1 MRNYIDLIT
10 EGRQNQILIENFE
23 HAGKMISEAKLTP
36 DQIGQIFKGI
46 EQNMTAA
53 GGNRTAVGKGVDTAK
68 SAAGAVGK
76 AYNGLINKFS
86 DTKVMQGFDAAYD
99 KAAEQLKQATGG
111 DQGAMQYVQK
121 YRDFAKKHPMAQTAI
136 YALLIAAVSIGS
148 GGAAAPAALGL
159 LKMGDRLVQGDKFSQ
174 ALAKGATT
182 AGAAAVGQG
191 IKGALSGQDVPSTGD
206 KSSMYNR
213 DSKIVNRPGDF
224 DGPVNDPG
232 TSSTAK
238 AIQAA
243 QSSNLSKQDMMNDFA
258 KKMGLTGDNHKAVF
272 KGGVPVEIDGKPVPQ
287 NLYTPDQAQN
297 VDAAKKM
304 AAQMANPTAAAT
316 DVAPKTATP
325 AANTGYELKK
335 GPDGLEGPI
344 VSKNGQIVPNTGASS
359 AADAAPSNK
368 PSVAANQTPAPAAN
382 TAPVKTGPSSSVSD
396 FDPED
401 DYDDEPLMRGGNQGY
416 PIRSGGVGYNQGY
429 DTRGYPIRSG
439 GAGYNQD
446 YGNNRGSANTQPT
459 HTGGAKGA
467 AANHNGPN
475 QTPKAAVDTTPNKTN
490 VATNQTPGGA
500 KAAVD
505 TTPNKPSVTTNQ
517 TPTTPKAAVD
527 TTPKAAVDTTPNKP
541 NVATNQT
548 PGGAKAAVDT
558 TPNKTNVATNQTPT
572 TPKAAVD
579 TTPNNKPS
587 VATNQTPTG
596 KTTGYELKKGPN
608 GLEGPIVS
616 KDGKIVKE
624 TIETMAINAATYNF
638 DWIALPTMMMI
649 DYKKSYQ
656 PNYLGESAA
665 ITNTVLTREGVQCVF
680 SNLERLHE
688 HLLEAE
694 SEYGAEV
701 KKPGIFG
708 RLGAGIKKAAGAVA
722 SSKLGQAVGQGV
734 QAVKTT
740 ANNATTTVTADK
752 LQKAWQANRSPM
764 DTKGLMNFLTQQ
776 GVDKSVIAA
785 TYKSL
790 GIPLQTGGRV
800 AGQGPSQT
808 ANAIRKRDARAANKA
823 APGTVPSAA
832 PEVAIQQEKP
842 AGQPQAQFGQQW
854 TAQATAAPN
863 PQTPQPTNTSGTAT
877 ANFGAVWAQQEQPKK
892 IKKTVSKRLEV

>member
-10 EGRQNQILIENFE
+10 EDRQNQILIENFE
-23 HAGKMISEAKLTP
+23 RAGKLITEAQLTA

-53 GGNRTAVGKGVDTAK
+53 GGNRTAIGKGVDSAK

-76 AYNGLINKFS
+76 AYSGLIDKFS
-86 DTKVMQGFDAAYD
+86 NTKTMQGFDAAYD

-121 YRDFAKKHPMAQTAI
+121 YRDFAKKHPIAQSAI

-191 IKGALSGQDVPSTGD
+191 IKGALSGQDVPSTGI
-206 KSSMYNR
+206 KKGASAAMA
-213 DSKIVNRPGDF
+213 
-224 DGPVNDPG
+224 DPDAG

-238 AIQAA
+238 SIKAA
-243 QSSNLSKQDMMNDFA
+243 QSSLHSQQDMMNDFA
-258 KKMGLTGDNHKAVF
+258 KKMGLTGDSHKAVF

-287 NLYTPDQAQN
+287 NLYTPDQADN
-297 VDAAKKM
+297 VAAAKKM
-304 AAQMANPTAAAT
+304 AAQMANPTASATDTAPVSKAPKWIQSAAT
-316 DVAPKTATP
+316 KAGVNPDDAEFGMRHPGVDTKSDLAAAKAGLDTPQGVQSAAATPTAPKTATP

-335 GPDGLEGPI
+335 GPDGLEGPS
-344 VSKNGQIVPNTGASS
+344 VSKA
-359 AADAAPSNK
+359 
-368 PSVAANQTPAPAAN
+368 AAN
-382 TAPVKTGPSSSVSD
+382 TAPVRTGAASSVSD
-396 FDPED
+396 FDPSD
-401 DYDDEPLMRGGNQGY
+401 DDGYEPPMRGGNQGY
-416 PIRSGGVGYNQGY
+416 PIRSGGVSYNQGY
-429 DTRGYPIRSG
+429 DYDPRGYPIRSRDF
-439 GAGYNQD
+439 GYNQD
-446 YGNNRGSANTQPT
+446 YRHNRGINHNQPVGHGNTQT

-467 AANHNGPN
+467 AANTQPTNTVAN
-475 QTPKAAVDTTPNKTN
+475 QTPATPKAAVDTTPNNKPNVATNQTPSTPKTAVDTTPNKTN
-490 VATNQTPGGA
+490 VATNQTPA
-500 KAAVD
+500 
-505 TTPNKPSVTTNQ
+505 
-517 TPTTPKAAVD
+517 
-527 TTPKAAVDTTPNKP
+527 
-541 NVATNQT
+541 
-548 PGGAKAAVDT
+548 
-558 TPNKTNVATNQTPT
+558 

-579 TTPNNKPS
+579 TTPNNKPN

-596 KTTGYELKKGPN
+596 AKSTGLELKKGPN
-608 GLEGPIVS
+608 GLEGPVVS

-638 DWIALPTMMMI
+638 EWIALPSTIMI
-649 DYKKSYQ
+649 DYKRSWQ
-656 PNYLGESAA
+656 PNYLGESAN
-665 ITNTVLTREGVQCVF
+665 ISDTVLTREGIQCVF

-708 RLGAGIKKAAGAVA
+708 RLGAGIKKAASAVA
-722 SSKLGQAVGQGV
+722 GSKLGQAVGQGV
-734 QAVKTT
+734 QQVKTAAT
-740 ANNATTTVTADK
+740 NATTAVTADK

-764 DTKGLMNFLTQQ
+764 DTKGLMSFLMSQ

-808 ANAIRKRDARAANKA
+808 ANAVRKRNARAAAKA
-823 APGTVPSAA
+823 APGTTPSAE
-832 PEVAIQQEKP
+832 PGVAIQQEKP

-854 TAQATAAPN
+854 TTQAKPAAK
-863 PQTPQPTNTSGTAT
+863 PQTPQPMSTGGKAT
-877 ANFGAVWAQQEQPKK
+877 ANFGAVGAQQQPTKTKK
-892 IKKTVSKRLEV
+892 VKKAVSKKLEV

>member
-10 EGRQNQILIENFE
+10 EDIQNQRLIENFE
-23 HAGKMISEAKLTP
+23 YAGKLISEAKLTA
-36 DQIGQIFKGI
+36 DQINQIFTGVEK
-46 EQNMTAA
+46 NMTAA
-53 GGNRTAVGKGVDTAK
+53 GGNRTAIGKGVDTAK
-68 SAAGAVGK
+68 SAAGAVGT
-76 AYNGLINKFS
+76 AYSGLIDKFS
-86 DTKVMQGFDAAYD
+86 NTSIMKGFDAAYD

-191 IKGALSGQDVPSTGD
+191 IKGALNTPDVPNTGA
-206 KSSMYNR
+206 KGAAAKMAAN
-213 DSKIVNRPGDF
+213 P
-224 DGPVNDPG
+224 DPG
-232 TSSTAK
+232 TSGDSMIDQK
-238 AIQAA
+238 I
-243 QSSNLSKQDMMNDFA
+243 SSLKSQQNTMNDFA

-304 AAQMANPTAAAT
+304 AAQMANPSGTSSYSKVDDTPGYSIDAKDKMSQAMGNGPAKGIQAT
-316 DVAPKTATP
+316 GN
-325 AANTGYELKK
+325 NTGYELKK

-344 VSKNGQIVPNTGASS
+344 VSKNGQIVPNTSASS

-368 PSVAANQTPAPAAN
+368 PSVAANN
-382 TAPVKTGPSSSVSD
+382 TAPVRTGASSSVSD

-401 DYDDEPLMRGGNQGY
+401 EYDDEPPMRGGNQGYPIRSGGVGYNQGYDTRGY

-446 YGNNRGSANTQPT
+446 YGHNRGIGHNQPA
-459 HTGGAKGA
+459 GPKGVNPDA
-467 AANHNGPN
+467 
-475 QTPKAAVDTTPNKTN
+475 TPNKPS
-490 VATNQTPGGA
+490 ANQTPGGA
-500 KAAVD
+500 KAA
-505 TTPNKPSVTTNQ
+505 
-517 TPTTPKAAVD
+517 AVD
-527 TTPKAAVDTTPNKP
+527 TTTNKP

-548 PGGAKAAVDT
+548 PGGAKAAAVDAT
-558 TPNKTNVATNQTPT
+558 TNKPNVATNQTG
-572 TPKAAVD
+572 V
-579 TTPNNKPS
+579 KPAS
-587 VATNQTPTG
+587 
-596 KTTGYELKKGPN
+596 TGYELKKGPN
-608 GLEGPIVS
+608 GLEGPIIS

-624 TIETMAINAATYNF
+624 TIETLAIQAATYNF
-638 DWIALPTMMMI
+638 EWIALPPSIMLERNDAWSTNRHKD
-649 DYKKSYQ
+649 DY
-656 PNYLGESAA
+656 
-665 ITNTVLTREGVQCVF
+665 TLTPEGVGCVF
-680 SNLERLHE
+680 RNLERLHE
-688 HLLEAE
+688 HILEAE

-722 SSKLGQAVGQGV
+722 GSKFGQAVGQGV
-734 QAVKTT
+734 QAAKT
-740 ANNATTTVTADK
+740 AAGNATTSVTADK
-752 LQKAWQANRSPM
+752 LNKAWQTAGNPM
-764 DTKGLMNFLTQQ
+764 DTKALMTFLIGQ
-776 GVDKSVIAA
+776 GVDKGVIAA

-790 GIPLQTGGRV
+790 GIPLQSGGRV

-808 ANAIRKRDARAANKA
+808 ANAIRKRDARAAKKNTA
-823 APGTVPSAA
+823 APQTAA
-832 PEVAIQQEKP
+832 PAPVAKQTP
-842 AGQPQAQFGQQW
+842 AAPQATAQFGQQW
-854 TAQATAAPN
+854 TAQAK
-863 PQTPQPTNTSGTAT
+863 
-877 ANFGAVWAQQEQPKK
+877 PKK
-892 IKKTVSKRLEV
+892 VVAESRTVSMRLELP

>member
-10 EGRQNQILIENFE
+10 EDRQNQRLIENFE
-23 HAGKMISEAKLTP
+23 HAGKIISEAKLTP

-76 AYNGLINKFS
+76 AYSGLIDKFS
-86 DTKVMQGFDAAYD
+86 NTSVMKGFDAAYD

-121 YRDFAKKHPMAQTAI
+121 YRDFAKKHPMAQSAI

-182 AGAAAVGQG
+182 GAAAAVGQG
-191 IKGALSGQDVPSTGD
+191 IKGALSGQQVPSSGYSRTSKLVNKFSDFSDTGD
-206 KSSMYNR
+206 VS
-213 DSKIVNRPGDF
+213 
-224 DGPVNDPG
+224 DPG
-232 TSSTAK
+232 TSGTTK
-238 AIQAA
+238 AIQAS
-243 QSSNLSKQDMMNDFA
+243 QSANLSKQDMMNDFA

-297 VDAAKKM
+297 VDVAKKM

-316 DVAPKTATP
+316 DVALKTATP

-382 TAPVKTGPSSSVSD
+382 TAPVKTGAASSVSD

-401 DYDDEPLMRGGNQGY
+401 EYDDEPPMRGGNQGY

-475 QTPKAAVDTTPNKTN
+475 QTPKAAVDTTPNKPN
-490 VATNQTPGGA
+490 VA
-500 KAAVD
+500 
-505 TTPNKPSVTTNQ
+505 TNQ

-527 TTPKAAVDTTPNKP
+527 TTPKAAVDTTPNKT

-558 TPNKTNVATNQTPT
+558 TPN
-572 TPKAAVD
+572 
-579 TTPNNKPS
+579 NKPN

-638 DWIALPTMMMI
+638 DWIALPTAMMI
-649 DYKKSYQ
+649 DYKKSWQ

-708 RLGAGIKKAAGAVA
+708 RLGAGIKKAAGVVA

-764 DTKGLMNFLTQQ
+764 DTKGLMNFLIQQ

-823 APGTVPSAA
+823 APGTVPSAEPGVAVQQQVQPGFKRSVA
-832 PEVAIQQEKP
+832 PQQTAK
-842 AGQPQAQFGQQW
+842 QPQAQFGQQW
-854 TAQATAAPN
+854 TAQATAAPK
-863 PQTPQPTNTSGTAT
+863 PQTPQPTNTSGNAT
-877 ANFGAVWAQQEQPKK
+877 ANFGAVGAQQEQPKK
-892 IKKTVSKRLEV
+892 KKVSKRLEV

>member
-10 EGRQNQILIENFE
+10 EDIQNQKLIENFE
-23 HAGKMISEAKLTP
+23 HAGKLITEAKLTA
-36 DQIGQIFKGI
+36 DQINQIFAGVEK
-46 EQNMTAA
+46 NMTAA
-53 GGNRTAVGKGVDTAK
+53 GGNRTAIGKGVDTAK
-68 SAAGAVGK
+68 GAAGAVGK
-76 AYNGLINKFS
+76 AYSGLIDKFS
-86 DTKVMQGFDAAYD
+86 NTSVMKGFDAAYD

-121 YRDFAKKHPMAQTAI
+121 YRDFAKKHPIAQTAI

-191 IKGALSGQDVPSTGD
+191 IKGALNTPNVPSTGIK
-206 KSSMYNR
+206 KSSAITGY
-213 DSKIVNRPGDF
+213 SKDDLDRAVKFAKMATDP
-224 DGPVNDPG
+224 DPG

-243 QSSNLSKQDMMNDFA
+243 QSANLSQQDMMNDFA
-258 KKMGLTGDNHKAVF
+258 KKMGLTGDSHKAVF

-287 NLYTPDQAQN
+287 NLYTPDQANN
-297 VDAAKKM
+297 VAAAKKM

-335 GPDGLEGPI
+335 GPDGLEGPT

-368 PSVAANQTPAPAAN
+368 PSVAANQTPASAAN
-382 TAPVKTGPSSSVSD
+382 TAPVRTGASSSVSD

-401 DYDDEPLMRGGNQGY
+401 DYDDEPPMRGGNQGY

-446 YGNNRGSANTQPT
+446 YGNNRGIGHNQPA
-459 HTGGAKGA
+459 GPKGVNPDA
-467 AANHNGPN
+467 
-475 QTPKAAVDTTPNKTN
+475 TPNKPS
-490 VATNQTPGGA
+490 ANQTPGGA
-500 KAAVD
+500 KAA
-505 TTPNKPSVTTNQ
+505 
-517 TPTTPKAAVD
+517 
-527 TTPKAAVDTTPNKP
+527 AVDTTPNNKP
-541 NVATNQT
+541 
-548 PGGAKAAVDT
+548 
-558 TPNKTNVATNQTPT
+558 NVATNQTPT

-579 TTPNNKPS
+579 TTTNKPN
-587 VATNQTPTG
+587 VATNQTPGGAKAAAVDTTTNKPNVAANQTPTG
-596 KTTGYELKKGPN
+596 KTTGLELKKGPN

-624 TIETMAINAATYNF
+624 TIETMAIQAATYNF
-638 DWIALPTMMMI
+638 EWIALPPSIMLERNDAWSTNRHKD
-649 DYKKSYQ
+649 DY
-656 PNYLGESAA
+656 
-665 ITNTVLTREGVQCVF
+665 TLTPEGVNCVF
-680 SNLERLHE
+680 RNLERLHE

-722 SSKLGQAVGQGV
+722 GSKFGQAVGQGV
-734 QAVKTT
+734 QAVKT
-740 ANNATTTVTADK
+740 AAGNATTSVTADK
-752 LQKAWQANRSPM
+752 LNKAWQTAGNPM
-764 DTKGLMNFLTQQ
+764 DTKALMTFLIGQ

-790 GIPLQTGGRV
+790 GIPLQSGGRV

-808 ANAIRKRDARAANKA
+808 ANAIRKRDARAAKKNTA
-823 APGTVPSAA
+823 APQTAA
-832 PEVAIQQEKP
+832 PAPVAKQTP
-842 AGQPQAQFGQQW
+842 AAPQATAQFGQQW
-854 TAQATAAPN
+854 TAQAK
-863 PQTPQPTNTSGTAT
+863 
-877 ANFGAVWAQQEQPKK
+877 PKK
-892 IKKTVSKRLEV
+892 AVAESRTVSMRLELP

>member
-10 EGRQNQILIENFE
+10 EDRQNQRLIENFE
-23 HAGKMISEAKLTP
+23 HAGKIISEAKLTP

-76 AYNGLINKFS
+76 AYSGLIDKFS
-86 DTKVMQGFDAAYD
+86 NTSVMKGFDAAYD

-121 YRDFAKKHPMAQTAI
+121 YRDFAKKHPMAQSAI

-182 AGAAAVGQG
+182 GAAAAVGQG
-191 IKGALSGQDVPSTGD
+191 IKGALSGQQVPSSGYSRTSKLVNKFSDFSDTGD
-206 KSSMYNR
+206 VS
-213 DSKIVNRPGDF
+213 DT
-224 DGPVNDPG
+224 G
-232 TSSTAK
+232 TSGTAK

-287 NLYTPDQAQN
+287 NLYTPDQAQD
-297 VDAAKKM
+297 VAAAKKM
-304 AAQMANPTAAAT
+304 AAQMANPSAAAT
-316 DVAPKTATP
+316 DTAPKSTTP

-335 GPDGLEGPI
+335 GPDGLEGPT
-344 VSKNGQIVPNTGASS
+344 VSKNGQIVPNNGASS
-359 AADAAPSNK
+359 AADATTSNK
-368 PSVAANQTPAPAAN
+368 PSVAANN
-382 TAPVKTGPSSSVSD
+382 TAPVRTGASSSVSD

-401 DYDDEPLMRGGNQGY
+401 EYDDEPPMRGGNQGY

-439 GAGYNQD
+439 GVGYNQD
-446 YGNNRGSANTQPT
+446 YGHNRGYANTQPT

-505 TTPNKPSVTTNQ
+505 TTPNK
-517 TPTTPKAAVD
+517 
-527 TTPKAAVDTTPNKP
+527 
-541 NVATNQT
+541 
-548 PGGAKAAVDT
+548 
-558 TPNKTNVATNQTPT
+558 TNVATNQTPT

-579 TTPNNKPS
+579 TTPNNKPN

-638 DWIALPTMMMI
+638 DWIALPTAMMI
-649 DYKKSYQ
+649 DYKKSWQ

-665 ITNTVLTREGVQCVF
+665 ITNTVLTQEGVHCVF
-680 SNLERLHE
+680 NNLERLHE

-722 SSKLGQAVGQGV
+722 GSKLGQAVGQGV
-734 QAVKTT
+734 QAVKTAAT
-740 ANNATTTVTADK
+740 NATTTVTADK
-752 LQKAWQANRSPM
+752 LQKAWQANLSPM
-764 DTKGLMNFLTQQ
+764 DTKGLMNFLIQQ

-823 APGTVPSAA
+823 APGTVPSAEPGVAVQQQVQPGFKRSIA
-832 PEVAIQQEKP
+832 PQQTAK
-842 AGQPQAQFGQQW
+842 QPQAQFGQQW
-854 TAQATAAPN
+854 TAQATAAPK
-863 PQTPQPTNTSGTAT
+863 PQTPQPTNTSGNAT
-877 ANFGAVWAQQEQPKK
+877 ANFGAVGAQQEQPKK
-892 IKKTVSKRLEV
+892 KKVSKRLEV

>member
-10 EGRQNQILIENFE
+10 EDIQNQRLIENFE
-23 HAGKMISEAKLTP
+23 YAGKLISEAKLTA
-36 DQIGQIFKGI
+36 DQINQIFTGVEK
-46 EQNMTAA
+46 NMTAA
-53 GGNRTAVGKGVDTAK
+53 GGNRTAIGKGVDTAK
-68 SAAGAVGK
+68 SAAGAVGT
-76 AYNGLINKFS
+76 AYSGLIDKFS
-86 DTKVMQGFDAAYD
+86 NTSIMKGFDAAYD

-191 IKGALSGQDVPSTGD
+191 IKGALNTPDVPSTGAKGAASGYSKGDLD
-206 KSSMYNR
+206 KAVKFAKMAT
-213 DSKIVNRPGDF
+213 DP
-224 DGPVNDPG
+224 DPG
-232 TSSTAK
+232 TSGTAK

-287 NLYTPDQAQN
+287 NLYTPDQAQD
-297 VDAAKKM
+297 VAAAKKM
-304 AAQMANPTAAAT
+304 AAQMANPSGTSSYSKVDDTPGYSIDAKDKMSQAMGNGPAKGIQAT
-316 DVAPKTATP
+316 GN
-325 AANTGYELKK
+325 NTGYELKK

-368 PSVAANQTPAPAAN
+368 PSVAANN
-382 TAPVKTGPSSSVSD
+382 TAPVRTGASSSVSD

-401 DYDDEPLMRGGNQGY
+401 EYDDEPPMRGGNQGY

-439 GAGYNQD
+439 GVGYNQGYDTRGYPIRSGGVGYNQD
-446 YGNNRGSANTQPT
+446 YGHNRGIGHNQPAGPKGVNPDATTNKPSA
-459 HTGGAKGA
+459 
-467 AANHNGPN
+467 
-475 QTPKAAVDTTPNKTN
+475 
-490 VATNQTPGGA
+490 NQTPGGA
-500 KAAVD
+500 K
-505 TTPNKPSVTTNQ
+505 
-517 TPTTPKAAVD
+517 
-527 TTPKAAVDTTPNKP
+527 
-541 NVATNQT
+541 VA
-548 PGGAKAAVDT
+548 
-558 TPNKTNVATNQTPT
+558 
-572 TPKAAVD
+572 
-579 TTPNNKPS
+579 S
-587 VATNQTPTG
+587 
-596 KTTGYELKKGPN
+596 TGYELKKGPN

-624 TIETMAINAATYNF
+624 TIETLAIQAATYNF
-638 DWIALPTMMMI
+638 EWIALPPSIMLERNDAWSTNRHKD
-649 DYKKSYQ
+649 DY
-656 PNYLGESAA
+656 
-665 ITNTVLTREGVQCVF
+665 TLTPEGVGCVF
-680 SNLERLHE
+680 RNLERLHE

-722 SSKLGQAVGQGV
+722 GSKFGQTVGQGV
-734 QAVKTT
+734 QAVKT
-740 ANNATTTVTADK
+740 AAGNATTTVTADK
-752 LQKAWQANRSPM
+752 LNKAWQTAGNPM
-764 DTKGLMNFLTQQ
+764 DTKALMTFLIGQ
-776 GVDKSVIAA
+776 GVDKGVIAA

-790 GIPLQTGGRV
+790 GIPLQSGGRV

-808 ANAIRKRDARAANKA
+808 ANAIRKRDARAAKKATAVPQTA
-823 APGTVPSAA
+823 APAPVAKQTPAA
-832 PEVAIQQEKP
+832 PQAT
-842 AGQPQAQFGQQW
+842 AQFGQQW
-854 TAQATAAPN
+854 TAQAK
-863 PQTPQPTNTSGTAT
+863 
-877 ANFGAVWAQQEQPKK
+877 PKK
-892 IKKTVSKRLEV
+892 AVAESRTVSMRLELP

>member
-121 YRDFAKKHPMAQTAI
+121 YRDFAKKHPMAQSAI

-429 DTRGYPIRSG
+429 DTRGYPIRSR

-475 QTPKAAVDTTPNKTN
+475 QTPKAAVDTTP
-490 VATNQTPGGA
+490 

-505 TTPNKPSVTTNQ
+505 TTPNKP
-517 TPTTPKAAVD
+517 
-527 TTPKAAVDTTPNKP
+527 
-541 NVATNQT
+541 
-548 PGGAKAAVDT
+548 
-558 TPNKTNVATNQTPT
+558 NVATNQTPT

-800 AGQGPSQT
+800 AGQGLSQT

-823 APGTVPSAA
+823 APGTVPSAEPGVAVQQQQVQPGFKRSVA
-832 PEVAIQQEKP
+832 PQQT
-842 AGQPQAQFGQQW
+842 ASQPQAQFGQQW
-854 TAQATAAPN
+854 TAQATAAPK

-877 ANFGAVWAQQEQPKK
+877 ANFGAVGAQQEQPKK